1 MNKKDIII
9 IGTYPNHPNKM
20 EMLRECIERVRP
32 LGYDILVV
40 SHYPLPTDIQE
51 MVDYVIYDKENVKMV
66 YSCPEYTFG
75 NNSFILKKYHVDET
89 GGHALSVVKN
99 INNGINFANYLKYR
113 FFFYT
118 ECDNH
123 FGPDDLLKIEILKN
137 SMFMEKKKMVLFHY
151 NANVKQKSYETL
163 VFGGIPS
170 YYCSDIHLPV
180 VEEDFKGEKMSLERV
195 FYQTHNENE
204 SSYYIINSSSKEY
217 FSNSKINLEFSRYL
231 VGVFGSNRDSNLYL
245 FIRNSPENPNSIEV
259 LINGNPYKEICS
271 GCWHLNHV
279 HLGEPLVIKV
289 ISDGV
294 ETVKEFGMNE
304 EDKLGYFKSGFI
316 KFN

>member
-66 YSCPEYTFG
+66 YSCPEYSFG
-75 NNSFILKKYHVDET
+75 TDGFTVKKYVSD

-99 INNGINFANYLKYR
+99 INNGINFVNYLKYR

-118 ECDNH
+118 ECDNL
-123 FGPDDLLKIEILKN
+123 FGVDDLLKIEILKN
-137 SMFMEKKKMVLFHY
+137 STFIEDKKMVLFHP
-151 NANVKQKSYETL
+151 NVKEKRYETL
-163 VFGGIPS
+163 VFGGVPS
-170 YYCSDIHLPV
+170 YYCKDIHLPKI
-180 VEEDFKGEKMSLERV
+180 EEDFKGDRISLERF
-195 FYQTHNENE
+195 FYKTHNQNV
-204 SSYYIINSSSKEY
+204 SSYYIINSSSEEY
-217 FSNSKINLEFSRYL
+217 FSNSKMNLEFSRYL
-231 VGVFGSNRDSNLYL
+231 VGIFGSNRDSNLYL
-245 FIRNSPENPNSIEV
+245 FIRNSPENPNNIEV
-259 LINGNPYKEICS
+259 ILNGNPYKEICS

-294 ETVKEFGMNE
+294 ETVKEFGMTE
-304 EDKLGYFKSGFI
+304 EDKLVYFKSGFI
-316 KFN
+316 KFI